1 MAIIYSYNVVDPTVN
16 DLVLGT
22 DVSSAGKPTKNFT
35 VQSIIDLVTVS
46 GNDLEAVLTNGNV
59 ATGLD
64 INLTNNLFRG
74 GGFVTTGN
82 ATISGTTGSG
92 FTSITSTDFIG
103 DITGQVK
110 AGSTIAGAVTGVTQ
124 AAGDNSTKLA
134 TTAYVDTKVD
144 PSVLQYLGDATGP
157 FDLNLVNDDFK
168 IAGTAN
174 QIITTATTVAGN
186 VGTITLAFPSGG
198 VTLPNGSIATTQ
210 LATDN
215 STKVATTEFVY
226 NHSATQDLDFIGDSG
241 SGTVLLDSQQLDL
254 EGTANQIVTQASGQ
268 KITFSLP
275 SSVTISG
282 TYTGTTFAG
291 DLLGT
296 INTATTGITQAPGNN
311 STKIATTAYV
321 DAAAGAKTLSYK
333 DNNATVYTLN
343 LTDDDLE
350 FLGDSNITVTAAAV
364 AANVGTITV
373 DLNNSV
379 NISGTMTAGTF
390 TDGTFTGSSGTYTG
404 YASITST
411 VFVGALTGNA
421 STASALASAGNITLT
436 GDTSSTGGPYTYTS
450 GGNVNIATTIADTTV
465 TGKVLTNLPTPT
477 SSAISASD
485 TILAAMAKLQ
495 GQISGVSQGLVYKGT
510 WNANTNTPTLQSG
523 VGTTGN
529 FYIVSVAGS
538 TNLDGITDWKVG
550 DWAIFVE
557 VGGTDTWQKIDQTN
571 EVLGSGTTNAVT
583 KWTSTNTIG
592 TGLMTD
598 DGTDVTIGNSGNLIV
613 EGNTT
618 LGNADS
624 DTTLIKGPGTADKNF
639 IIHEGLGVGTS
650 PSYGSA
656 GQVLTSGGSAAAAN
670 TWTTPTTGTVTSV
683 ATNNGLTGGTITTT
697 GTIGIDT
704 VGTNNAIEFLTSATP
719 VTTDLIWFS
728 DVSDSNTLRKCTI
741 ADLDGILGPYLP
753 LAGGTMSGAIN
764 MGSNNITNGGTATF
778 TTFSGDL
785 NGTINNATT
794 AVTQAQGNNSTKVA
808 TTAYVDAAIG
818 NSTLAEVLANGN
830 TTGGTDIA
838 VSANDDITFAD
849 NSKSIYGA
857 GSDLQIYSDG
867 TDGYVVAAVDDLV
880 LRSAD
885 DIFMEVNSG
894 ANAIKAIGGAAVEL
908 YYNNS
913 NKFQT
918 TNTGVNVTGELVASS
933 GLISNSAS
941 NGIIIR
947 TTSNVEPFLALQRN
961 SASNGVGVLRLIDG
975 GDLYI
980 DTGTTGAGQ
989 TTRAVI
995 DGSTGSLKLN
1005 AYGSGSR
1012 TGTPA
1017 YNLQVDSSGNII
1029 ETGNVNPHGSGIYS
1043 FSDTV
1048 NASSNE
1054 DIFEISCNHGAQTFT
1069 AYFTCN
1075 TTGVSVA
1082 KTYVVAHSY
1091 GTTVTYNKLADTGP
1105 YSGTST
1111 NDFTVTFTGS
1121 TDTITCNIANLN
1133 TTTNL
1138 DIVTTIMLG
1147 GSPTTLTVTAL

>member
-1 MAIIYSYNVVDPTVN
+1 MAIIYSYPTVLPTAN

-22 DVSSAGKPTKNFT
+22 DVDATDKPTKNFT

-46 GNDLEAVLTNGNV
+46 GNDLQAVLNNGNT
-59 ATGLD
+59 ATQNIIL
-64 INLTNNLFRG
+64 
-74 GGFVTTGN
+74 TGN
-82 ATISGTTGSG
+82 ISATQYTDGTMSIVGGVGSG
-92 FTSITSTDFIG
+92 FSSITSTDFAG
-103 DITGQVK
+103 NLTGIIK
-110 AGSTIAGAVTGVTQ
+110 AGSSIESTVTGVTQ
-124 AAGDNSTKLA
+124 AQGDNSTKLA
-134 TTAYVDTKVD
+134 TTAYVDNKVD

-174 QIITTATTVAGN
+174 EIETTATTVAGN
-186 VGTITLAFPSGG
+186 VGT
-198 VTLPNGSIATTQ
+198 VTLSFPTAGVVLPDGSTATTQ
-210 LATDN
+210 AASDN
-215 STKVATTEFVY
+215 STKVATTAFVHS
-226 NHSATQDLDFIGDSG
+226 HSAAQDLNFSANSG
-241 SGTVLLDSQQLDL
+241 SGSVLLDSQIFNIV
-254 EGTANQIVTQASGQ
+254 GTANQITTTGSAQ
-268 KITFSLP
+268 SLILELTP
-275 SSVTISG
+275 SVTISG
-282 TYTGTTFAG
+282 TYTGTTFSG
-291 DLLGT
+291 DLNGT
-296 INTATTGITQAPGNN
+296 INTATTGVTQAPGNN

-333 DNNATVYTLN
+333 DNNATVHTLN
-343 LTDDDLE
+343 LTSDDLE

-411 VFVGALTGNA
+411 VFVGTLNGNA
-421 STASALASAGNITLT
+421 STATQLASAGDITLT
-436 GDTSSTGGPYTYTS
+436 GDASSTGGPYTYTS
-450 GGNVNIATTIADTTV
+450 GGNLNIATTIANTTV
-465 TGKVLTNLPTPT
+465 TGKLLTNLPTPT
-477 SSAISASD
+477 SSAIAASD

-495 GQISGVSQGLVYKGT
+495 GQITGIPQGLVYKGT
-510 WNANTNTPTLQSG
+510 WNAFTNTPTLASST
-523 VGTTGN
+523 GTTGE

-538 TNLDGITDWKVG
+538 TNLNGITDWQVG

-557 VGGTDTWQKIDQTN
+557 VGATDTWQKIDNTSAI
-571 EVLGSGTTNAVT
+571 LGSGTANKIA
-583 KWTSTNTIG
+583 KWTGSNTLA
-592 TGLMTD
+592 TGLISD

-618 LGNADS
+618 LGNADA

-639 IIHEGLGVGTS
+639 IIHEGLGVGTT
-650 PSYGSA
+650 PDYGSA
-656 GQVLTSGGSAAAAN
+656 GQILSSGGSAAAAN
-670 TWTTPTTGTVTSV
+670 VWIDNQQGTVTSI
-683 ATNNGLTGGTITTT
+683 ATNNGLTGGTITTS

-704 VGTNNAIEFLTSATP
+704 VGTNNAIEFLSSATP
-719 VTTDLIWFS
+719 VTSDLIWFS

-753 LAGGTMSGAIN
+753 LAGGTMTGAIN
-764 MGSNNITNGGTATF
+764 MGTNNITNGGTATF

-794 AVTQAQGNNSTKVA
+794 AVTQSQGNNSTKVA

-830 TTGGTDIA
+830 TTGGTKIEVDNTSSGIDFIDDA
-838 VSANDDITFAD
+838 KLRIGTDNDL
-849 NSKSIYGA
+849 SIYH
-857 GSDLQIYSDG
+857 
-867 TDGYVVAAVDDLV
+867 
-880 LRSAD
+880 
-885 DIFMEVNSG
+885 SG
-894 ANAIKAIGGAAVEL
+894 
-908 YYNNS
+908 
-913 NKFQT
+913 
-918 TNTGVNVTGELVASS
+918 
-933 GLISNSAS
+933 SNSFIDADLNNLYLRVQS
-941 NGIIIR
+941 
-947 TTSNVEPFLALQRN
+947 TDSDMFLQ
-961 SASNGVGVLRLIDG
+961 SDDG
-975 GDLYI
+975 SGGLATY
-980 DTGTTGAGQ
+980 
-989 TTRAVI
+989 VFL
-995 DGSTGSLKLN
+995 DGSTGAVELNHYGSKKFETTSGGISVTGDADVSGEVQVGGQGSNFSENNLRFKSAGGAYIDHNTVSQSLIFRVSGSSSLDTTVLTLKSN
-1005 AYGSGSR
+1005 GEIQANDYGSGNN

-1054 DIFEISCNHGAQTFT
+1054 DIFSISCNHGAQTFT

-1082 KTYVVAHSY
+1082 KTYTVAHSY

-1121 TDTITCNIANLN
+1121 TDTITCNITNLN